1 MTKSPPLRAKLGADG
16 VEIWSPEIF
25 GAADSLPVRSFL
37 ARAFSV
43 GEVKRVEL
51 LLSAASG
58 RIFYG
63 AAPDP
68 TGIWRKLSRVF
79 GAPEPAALAGE
90 WEPNGAR
97 IETSHLYL
105 DGPRTAS
112 VRVTRIGEALSTW
125 RVRHQSERLL
135 RVWHPALLNRR
146 EFVFRLE
153 EELAFML
160 GVESYRVSALSGGAS
175 IRFDATVTTAGRIAL
190 ELEKA
195 WPRLIHGLDGPPSRK
210 RLFVSIGLVGLA
222 YYGQYVSPAVRPFAV
237 AGMAL
242 YGLPNLVNA
251 AKDLRHG
258 RVGLP
263 ALYSTGLG
271 FMLVSGF
278 PFTASVMAALMQ
290 TWSHLTRRK
299 LLTSQRRLF
308 ASQRT
313 RPTWARQLTADG
325 SFLDVS
331 VDDLERDHQI
341 VVRSGETIP
350 ADGFVASGS
359 AAVTAA
365 PVTRNVEDRRPG
377 DRVNAG
383 SFVRDG
389 SLVIRV
395 ERAGRETAAHHVD
408 ALLPRGWLPALASSE
423 EAERVA
429 NRNAKPALAAAAI
442 AFALT
447 QTLPRSQA
455 LIRPDYATGLRLSA
469 QLSTLRGLA
478 EAWQEGVL
486 FRDPRALDRLAN
498 VDVYAIDDTAGAER
512 QGLGRPLVAAL
523 VTQNPKARVVYL
535 SRDSRPATRA
545 VAEALGV
552 EVFHSGLTPTEKL
565 SLLRTLDGRVLWI
578 GDGSDPKAKE
588 TLAASNISVSVAP
601 LWRAPG
607 DAADIQLIH
616 TDLTSLPKLIE
627 VGRAHQRRLG
637 HDYRAVHATNLLGAA
652 GAILGSLTALHT
664 GLLSNV
670 GTAFIYARHAWALDA
685 LARSAEAQRAE
696 RYPSGAK

>member
-1 MTKSPPLRAKLGADG
+1 MTERPRLRARVGADG
-16 VEIWSPEIF
+16 VEVWSPEIF
-25 GAADSLPVRSFL
+25 GAADSQAVRSFL

-43 GEVKRVEL
+43 GEVERVEL
-51 LLSAASG
+51 SRSAASG
-58 RIFYG
+58 RIIHE
-63 AAPDP
+63 AAADP
-68 TGIWRKLSRVF
+68 SGIWRKLSRVF
-79 GAPEPAALAGE
+79 GAAAPAATAPGRE
-90 WEPNGAR
+90 ASGAHFD
-97 IETSHLYL
+97 TAHLYL

-125 RVRHQSERLL
+125 RVRHLGERLL

-146 EFVFRLE
+146 DFVFRLE
-153 EELAFML
+153 EELAFMF
-160 GVESYRVSALSGGAS
+160 GVEAYRVSAISGGAS
-175 IRFDATVTTAGRIAL
+175 IRFDATVTTAARIAT

-195 WPRLIHGLDGPPSRK
+195 WPRLVHGLDGPPSRK
-210 RLFVSIGLVGLA
+210 RLFVSVGLVGLA

-271 FMLVSGF
+271 FMLLSGF

-290 TWSHLTRRK
+290 SWSHLTRRK
-299 LLTSQRRLF
+299 LVTAQRRLF
-308 ASQRT
+308 AAQRT
-313 RPTWARQLTADG
+313 RPTWARRLTTDG
-325 SFLDVS
+325 AFLDVS
-331 VDDLERDHQI
+331 VDDLHRGHQI

-350 ADGFVASGS
+350 ADGFVTSGS

-365 PVTRNVEDRRPG
+365 PVTANVENRRGG

-383 SFVRDG
+383 TVVREG
-389 SLVIRV
+389 SLIIRV
-395 ERAGRETAAHHVD
+395 ERAGRATSAHHVD

-442 AFALT
+442 AFTLT

-455 LIRPDYATGLRLSA
+455 LIRPDYATGLRISA

-478 EAWQEGVL
+478 EAWQVGVL
-486 FRDPRALDRLAN
+486 FRDPAALDRLPH
-498 VDVYAIDDTAGAER
+498 VDVYVIDDTAGAER
-512 QGLGRPLVAAL
+512 QNLGRPTLAAL
-523 VTQNPKARVVYL
+523 VTQNPKARFVYL

-565 SLLRTLDGRVLWI
+565 SLLKTLDGRVLWI

-588 TLAASNISVSVAP
+588 ILAASSISVSVAP
-601 LWRAPG
+601 LWRTEG
-607 DAADIQLIH
+607 DAADIQLVH

-627 VGRAHQRRLG
+627 FGRAHRRRLG
-637 HDYRAVHATNLLGAA
+637 SDYRAVHATNLLGAA

-670 GTAFIYARHAWALDA
+670 STAFIYARHARALEA
-685 LARSAEAQRAE
+685 LARSADAQRAE
-696 RYPSGAK
+696 RKFRPI